1 MLLIKICCSKRGQKN
16 HFEAVCFRV
25 SVGGRKAVCAGKRWS
40 ISRRKSFYPFI
51 YKRQKGMKV
60 KGITVPPTLFEWREW
75 QVSSERCIAG
85 KKQRTS
91 RTVFFFPC
99 YETNPGNRSLSEH
112 HLTHQLFFV
121 FLFQFWK
128 TKTVFLVR
136 KHARTASLI
145 AAFPGFVIAT
155 PLRNILLTTDNKMF
169 SYLLKRK
176 EEKPD
181 LIHSFNCLIILPVN
195 VISPYGLKPAFKP
208 PAHFPRT

>member
-1 MLLIKICCSKRGQKN
+1 MFHS
-16 HFEAVCFRV
+16 EAEKQFVQEKDEASAEERA
-25 SVGGRKAVCAGKRWS
+25 STRSSTRDKK
-40 ISRRKSFYPFI
+40 
-51 YKRQKGMKV
+51 
-60 KGITVPPTLFEWREW
+60 EWRSKASQSRPLCLSDGSDRW
-75 QVSSERCIAG
+75 ALKDALQKKNSEHQG
-85 KKQRTS
+85 LS
-91 RTVFFFPC
+91 FFFPR

>member
-1 MLLIKICCSKRGQKN
+1 MFS
-16 HFEAVCFRV
+16 CFIR
-25 SVGGRKAVCAGKRWS
+25 
-40 ISRRKSFYPFI
+40 
-51 YKRQKGMKV
+51 RQKSSLCRKKMKHQP
-60 KGITVPPTLFEWREW
+60 KKELLPHSSTRDKKEWRSKASQSRPLRLSDGSDRW
-75 QVSSERCIAG
+75 ALKDALQKKNSEHQG
-85 KKQRTS
+85 LS
-91 RTVFFFPC
+91 FFFPR

-145 AAFPGFVIAT
+145 AAFPVFVIAT